1 MPVFHTV
8 CLLYSGMFCR
18 STPMNSQIPCTMCS
32 EFAANVFSTAGP
44 RRVLDIRAGQHDAS
58 TGMTAQ
64 GRGKRRTVRK
74 RRRLFTLSNPYP
86 RHDHPGDPVFKGR
99 VSGIS
104 SIWRASAGDSSAQAK
119 RFRPVT
125 ASIIVRRKP
134 SGAQLPLNASV
145 RGGCFINSVLDE
157 QQCFLRVAAYKVD

>member
-1 MPVFHTV
+1 MPFFHTV
-8 CLLYSGMFCR
+8 CLLYSCMLCR

-32 EFAANVFSTAGP
+32 EFAANVFSSAGP
-44 RRVLDIRAGQHDAS
+44 RRVHDIPAGQHDAS
-58 TGMTAQ
+58 NRDVGAGPWQ
-64 GRGKRRTVRK
+64 APDSPKAPPP
-74 RRRLFTLSNPYP
+74 FHPPSPYP
-86 RHDHPGDPVFKGR
+86 RHDHPGDPVFKGH

-104 SIWRASAGDSSAQAK
+104 SIWRASVGDSSAQAK
-119 RFRPVT
+119 LVRPVT